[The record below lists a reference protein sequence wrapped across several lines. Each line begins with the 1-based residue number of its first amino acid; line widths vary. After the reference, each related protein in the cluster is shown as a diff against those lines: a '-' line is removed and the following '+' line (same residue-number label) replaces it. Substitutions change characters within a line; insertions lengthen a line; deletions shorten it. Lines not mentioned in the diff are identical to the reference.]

1 FQATTIKKRY
11 YTETKEDALDMI
23 KLLENE

>member
-1 FQATTIKKRY
+1 KRY